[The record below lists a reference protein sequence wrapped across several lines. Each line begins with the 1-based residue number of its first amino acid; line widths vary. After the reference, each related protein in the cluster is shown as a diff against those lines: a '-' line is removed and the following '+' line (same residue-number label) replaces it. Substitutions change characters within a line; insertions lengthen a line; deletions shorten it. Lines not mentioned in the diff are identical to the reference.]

1 MIPPISTA
9 TLAASKYR
17 RLRSKGMRRKR
28 SSILVTLRH
37 QIRRRLLLRQVL
49 IPTMTYPFNSP
60 GRGHINPS
68 LNFAT
73 MTIHQYIERKYFRL
87 NTTATIRNGILYHW
101 VNNRWMPNKEFE
113 RIFPLPNKV
122 GKQMT
127 NLDSRKNSL
136 L

>member
-1 MIPPISTA
+1 LG
-9 TLAASKYR
+9 TLK
-17 RLRSKGMRRKR
+17 
-28 SSILVTLRH
+28 H
-37 QIRRRLLLRQVL
+37 QLHKQHLRRLLLTNGEMF
-49 IPTMTYPFNSP
+49 PSNSP

-68 LNFAT
+68 LNFST

-101 VNNRWMPNKEFE
+101 VNERWMPNKEFE
-113 RIFPLPNKV
+113 RIYPLPNKV
-122 GKQMT
+122 GKQLT